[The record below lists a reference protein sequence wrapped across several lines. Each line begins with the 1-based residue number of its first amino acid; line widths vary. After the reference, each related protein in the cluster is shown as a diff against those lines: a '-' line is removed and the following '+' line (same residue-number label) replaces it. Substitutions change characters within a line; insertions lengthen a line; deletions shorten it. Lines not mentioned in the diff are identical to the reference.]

1 MSFVSCSKKRP
12 GEEQTGGKGGE
23 RREGALFL
31 SHPET
36 LKLRKCCTIVETR
49 RRGGV

>member
-12 GEEQTGGKGGE
+12 EEEQKKRRGEE
-23 RREGALFL
+23 REGALFL